1 MQLLLDTHALL
12 WWLRGDDAL
21 GAAAREAIADEDNL
35 IFVSAAATLEV
46 AIKRSLG
53 KLEAPADVDRWAAD
67 EGFEELPIAV
77 AHAVAS
83 AELPPHH
90 RDPFDRLLIAQ
101 AREEN
106 LTLVTADAQIRRYDV
121 ATLDASS

>member
-1 MQLLLDTHALL
+1 M
-12 WWLRGDDAL
+12 
-21 GAAAREAIADEDNL
+21 
-35 IFVSAAATLEV
+35 SAAATLEV